1 MKKNILSRCNIS
13 ILIVISIFIS
23 ILLAGCI
30 YAIKYNNCM
39 DGSSSHTTFME
50 YVDGEIDFSN
60 IRTFQARYCQDT
72 KGLNIGWLFKRFII
86 YEIIMLGIILF
97 IKPPLK
103 KANTK
108 WMYLSISILT
118 AIIYFVSILTT
129 SINDKSYSE
138 AKKQCCVNNNGT
150 WKNTYCEWEN
160 TIKREKNISQYDRCV
175 NEAYKKYK

>member
-1 MKKNILSRCNIS
+1 
-13 ILIVISIFIS
+13 
-23 ILLAGCI
+23 
-30 YAIKYNNCM
+30 
-39 DGSSSHTTFME
+39 
-50 YVDGEIDFSN
+50 
-60 IRTFQARYCQDT
+60 
-72 KGLNIGWLFKRFII
+72 
-86 YEIIMLGIILF
+86 MLGIILF

-160 TIKREKNISQYDRCV
+160 TIKRKKNISQYDRCV